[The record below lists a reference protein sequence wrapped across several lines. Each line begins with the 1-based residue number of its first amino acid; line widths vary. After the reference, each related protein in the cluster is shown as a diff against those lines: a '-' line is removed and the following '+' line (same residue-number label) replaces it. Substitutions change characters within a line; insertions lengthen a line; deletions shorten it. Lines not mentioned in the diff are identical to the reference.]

1 MTLLELKSLMTTP
14 SDTIMAHPVTG
25 KPATVAEVLKSIM
38 RGEGAAVVPVP
49 PQPGQPG
56 YRAGP
61 NLTIS
66 QAAINALSEQQFQEL
81 KSTGQLAGLT
91 TTDAGKATIHVTTG
105 GSYTSQH
112 SFNPETGAVEQG
124 RGVNLRQFY
133 PDDVADAD
141 PRYAHVARRPQ
152 PDAQK

>member
-1 MTLLELKSLMTTP
+1 MTLLEMRALMTAP
-14 SDTIMAHPVTG
+14 PETIMAHPVTG
-25 KPATVAEVLKSIM
+25 RPATVAEVLKSIM

-66 QAAINALSEQQFQEL
+66 QEAINALSEQQYQEL

-91 TTDAGKATIHVTTG
+91 TTDAGKASVHVSKG
-105 GSYTSQH
+105 GSH
-112 SFNPETGAVEQG
+112 SVSLTLDETGKVGPA
-124 RGVNLRQFY
+124 RPIDLRLFH
-133 PDDVADAD
+133 D
-141 PRYAHVARRPQ
+141 PNAGE
-152 PDAQK
+152 